1 MDLIHRWFLSNLD
14 IVFFVYGLAFV
25 IMGIAILVQSKKGS
39 EFKIA
44 NILWLLAAFGI
55 IHGTNELLDMWTII
69 KGRYAVLDFIR
80 WFILIISYF
89 FLFEFGRQLLRLTT
103 PRSSVWQKKIAK
115 LLVWWL
121 LPIMVLFILISGFMS
136 SDFWQ
141 TGSIWTRYL
150 LGLSGGLLI
159 GSGLFLYYENE
170 KEILRPLKVK
180 KYFFL
185 VGVSFFI
192 YGILGGLVVPKGNFL
207 PSSWLNTDSFLLTVK
222 IPVQVFRAVCA
233 IVALWGVGG
242 MLKIFNW
249 ETRTK
254 LQEAQLI
261 LKQQLSESEERYMEI
276 VESSSDIIYS
286 IDTDNCI
293 VCTNQRSYELLGY
306 PGDELT
312 EKHLK
317 ELCTP
322 ETWEEVEKGLER
334 LRHEGSVFIDNGEM
348 IRKDGKKMDVAIQL
362 LAMYDSK
369 KDFLGARGIIRD
381 ITERVKLEEE
391 RARRV
396 NELEEFY
403 DMAVGRELRMVELKE
418 EIERLKKELKRYKS

>member
-1 MDLIHRWFLSNLD
+1 VDLIHRWFLSNLD